1 MTWLFGLKTANDEQD
16 HQASEKLSCY
26 VSHFQGDLRP
36 FASIFVSVVMCWR
49 EKKLKFDFNA
59 S

>member
-1 MTWLFGLKTANDEQD
+1 MLITQLTMTWLFGLKTANDEQD

-36 FASIFVSVVMCWR
+36 FASIFVSVVMC
-49 EKKLKFDFNA
+49 
-59 S
+59 